1 MTATFEDC
9 VKRGMI
15 KPFPVDGSS
24 IERELAGS
32 HNDLNAARENVSGGE
47 YLWAIVQSYYS
58 MFHAARAILY
68 NEGYR
73 EKSHQCVE
81 IFLKKLVSDGRIDQ
95 RYADDFTAVRHMRE
109 LANYDLA
116 YSRENA
122 EVSLRNASE
131 FNDRMRSLL
140 K

>member
-9 VKRGMI
+9 VKEGLI
-15 KPFPVDGSS
+15 KPFPIDPVG
-24 IERELAGS
+24 IERELTGS
-32 HNDLNAARENVSGGE
+32 QHDLNAARDNVSGGE

-68 NEGYR
+68 SEGYR
-73 EKSHQCVE
+73 EKSHRCIE

-109 LANYDLA
+109 MANYDLA

-131 FNDRMRSLL
+131 FTERMRSMLA
-140 K
+140 